1 MKKVLIVQPVEN
13 ISQKELSNDLN
24 EAYNYFISK
33 GFEPVSYDKSLID
46 DKSANKLDVKNKCL
60 CYLSEIFYCLSIIDC
75 VYFTDGWVL
84 DKTCRIIRLASILY
98 NIEILEKEEEKNN

>member
-13 ISQKELSNDLN
+13 ISQKELLNDLN

-33 GFEPVSYDKSLID
+33 GFEPISYNESLID
-46 DKSANKLDVKNKCL
+46 DENANKLDVKNK
-60 CYLSEIFYCLSIIDC
+60 YLYHLSDIFYCLSTIDC
-75 VYFTDGWVL
+75 VYFTDGWIL
-84 DKTCRIIRLASILY
+84 DKNCRIIRLASILY